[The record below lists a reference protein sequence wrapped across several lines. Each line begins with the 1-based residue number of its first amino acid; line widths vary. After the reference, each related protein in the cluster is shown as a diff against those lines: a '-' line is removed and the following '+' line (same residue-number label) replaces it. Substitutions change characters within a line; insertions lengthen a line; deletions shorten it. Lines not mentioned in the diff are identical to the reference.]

1 MSGTVKGASQPPPT
15 LNDSPNAQAKH
26 LINEARSIVAHAV
39 KLLEHVDTFVRKEV
53 EPITHRLVL
62 VEGSTDANR
71 RRIQELESEIEQL
84 REGRQTG
91 V

>member
-1 MSGTVKGASQPPPT
+1 
-15 LNDSPNAQAKH
+15 LNDSPNANAKH
-26 LINEARSIVAHAV
+26 LINEARSIAAHAV

-71 RRIQELESEIEQL
+71 RRIRVLEEQVAKLQSEIEQL
-84 REGRQTG
+84 RAERQTG
-91 V
+91 A